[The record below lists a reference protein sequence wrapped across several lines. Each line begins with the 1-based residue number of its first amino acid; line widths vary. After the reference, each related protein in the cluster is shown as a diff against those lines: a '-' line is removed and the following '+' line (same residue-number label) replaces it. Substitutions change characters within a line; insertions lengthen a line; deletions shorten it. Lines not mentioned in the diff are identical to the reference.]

1 MAFLG
6 YYVFR
11 SGPLLLKSFNHW
23 FIAESKGVD
32 IPKSEQ
38 ALNHRF
44 IAVEPHYCVDS
55 VLNCIHINLVLSCS
69 NYFQLGSC
77 LVWMHN
83 VTRSSIRLN
92 NVFHL
97 WRSHRCLPKKQRS
110 ILVHALWYTAFLF
123 RNTQQRGFE
132 DKTENSALLKA
143 DLNSDYAPIFFSL
156 DSNVLWVPKFIWWVC
171 IPCDT
176 TWKLCKPVIDIWLC
190 GIIWGRKP
198 CLLGHLSPCRADS
211 MICPFCSR
219 EHHKMLLEF
228 LPWFQ
233 WMKRGG
239 SYSHMFEEFIL
250 RLHAA

>member
-11 SGPLLLKSFNHW
+11 SGPLLLKSFNQR
-23 FIAESKGVD
+23 FIAESKGVEIPLD
-32 IPKSEQ
+32 PNTSCPKSEQ
-38 ALNHRF
+38 AHNHRF
-44 IAVEPHYCVDS
+44 IAVEPHCCVDS
-55 VLNCIHINLVLSCS
+55 ILNCIHINLVLSCS

-97 WRSHRCLPKKQRS
+97 WRLHRCLPKKNKG
-110 ILVHALWYTAFLF
+110 ILVHALWYTTFLF

-156 DSNVLWVPKFIWWVC
+156 DSNVLWVPKFICWVC

-176 TWKLCKPVIDIWLC
+176 TWKHPSLILILWDH
-190 GIIWGRKP
+190 
-198 CLLGHLSPCRADS
+198 LGS
-211 MICPFCSR
+211 
-219 EHHKMLLEF
+219 
-228 LPWFQ
+228 
-233 WMKRGG
+233 
-239 SYSHMFEEFIL
+239 
-250 RLHAA
+250 

>member
-23 FIAESKGVD
+23 FIAESKGVEIPLD
-32 IPKSEQ
+32 PNTSCPKSEQ
-38 ALNHRF
+38 AHNHRF
-44 IAVEPHYCVDS
+44 IAVEPHCCVDS
-55 VLNCIHINLVLSCS
+55 ILNCIHINLVLSCS

-97 WRSHRCLPKKQRS
+97 WRLHRCLPKKQRS

-132 DKTENSALLKA
+132 DKTENSALLKSW
-143 DLNSDYAPIFFSL
+143 LKLRLCTNFLFIRFKCSVSTKIHLLSMYT
-156 DSNVLWVPKFIWWVC
+156 LWYNLK
-171 IPCDT
+171 T
-176 TWKLCKPVIDIWLC
+176 PVIDVDSVGSFGVVKRACL
-190 GIIWGRKP
+190 GI
-198 CLLGHLSPCRADS
+198 
-211 MICPFCSR
+211 
-219 EHHKMLLEF
+219 
-228 LPWFQ
+228 
-233 WMKRGG
+233 
-239 SYSHMFEEFIL
+239 
-250 RLHAA
+250 